1 MERAILKAIVTVV
14 GLFVVYGM
22 TQNLQTEVK
31 NIGDRRIEESKNR
44 SATKTAEQTKH

>member
-1 MERAILKAIVTVV
+1 MERAIYKALVTLV
-14 GLFVVYGM
+14 GIIVVYAM

-44 SATKTAEQTKH
+44 SAAKAAEQAKH